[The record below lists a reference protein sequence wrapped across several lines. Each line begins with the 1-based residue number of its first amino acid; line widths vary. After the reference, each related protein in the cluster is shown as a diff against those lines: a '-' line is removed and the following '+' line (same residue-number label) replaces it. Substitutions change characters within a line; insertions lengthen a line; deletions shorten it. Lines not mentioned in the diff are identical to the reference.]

1 MKKIISSIL
10 ALTLLGAAGVP
21 ALAAAKTE
29 TAETVDEAPAI
40 GTGGPL
46 DARLSS
52 VTTKVKSALPI
63 DSLLEQLDGTPEFT
77 GDSDEGT
84 FSPRWSLQW
93 STSSGSIRVQ
103 AGEDGKVYSYYLN
116 LNDSGNE
123 HFWGLNASFPKADQN
138 RALAAAQALAD
149 GLLGAGESVSLKSGQ
164 SGSTDSLSFSG
175 NILFNGLPSPVDL
188 YVQLRAS
195 DLTPTNFRRDD
206 AYSSTRPEVPS
217 AQSRT
222 TAVQAAALLRG
233 AVGLT
238 PRYVLNQDGKTA
250 SLRYML
256 EKSIRSVVTA
266 DDGKLVDLDQVYD
279 DLIEGYGGSAE
290 NAFAYDSAS
299 ADAGAAPSA
308 ELKSSARLSD
318 AELKT
323 IEGLKDVHSRE
334 QLDGALRAVPA
345 LGLDSRWTLERVSY
359 SQARKTGE
367 ISAQLRY
374 TRPLT
379 EAELED
385 WDGGGSELPQARKT
399 ITMDARTNA
408 LQSVYGSRD
417 YYRPLDLRGNQDS
430 PQTEEQRR
438 AAEAF
443 LSVQLPDKW
452 KQCQR
457 YGSENKTDLSY
468 AQNVSGYPYPGN
480 CIDIRMDA
488 ENHVERLSVSW
499 DDKITFGSAE
509 NVISASAA
517 VDAYMKAFEMPLAY
531 VEYPILE
538 NRVLGQ
544 KYVLAYAFRQKD
556 DRSFSGIDAIT
567 GEPVWEMYGSSGSF
581 QYSDLE
587 GAFGRTQIEALAAYG
602 IGLKGESFEPEA
614 ALDQKTM
621 LRLLLSACGDSID
634 PESEDWLDELYSSAY
649 SQNLI
654 KAADRDPDAAVTRMT
669 FLRTL
674 LGASIYGEAAK
685 VRGVFTCPYTDLSS
699 VPEAD
704 LGYAA
709 LAYGLGIAR
718 GDDKGQLNPN
728 RRVTRQEAAV
738 MLYNFMMR

>member
-10 ALTLLGAAGVP
+10 ALSLLSSMGAP
-21 ALAAAKTE
+21 ALAAAK
-29 TAETVDEAPAI
+29 AETVDEAPAV
-40 GTGGPL
+40 GTGGTL
-46 DARLSS
+46 DARLAS
-52 VTTKVKSALPI
+52 VTTKVKTALPI

-93 STSSGSIRVQ
+93 STSAGSIRVQ

-116 LNDSGNE
+116 LNDSGND
-123 HFWGLNASFPKADQN
+123 HFWGLNASFPKADQSQ
-138 RALAAAQALAD
+138 ALAAAQALAD
-149 GLLGAGESVSLKSGQ
+149 GLLGAGESVKLKSGQ
-164 SGSTDSLSFSG
+164 SGSTDLLSFSG

-217 AQSRT
+217 AQSKT
-222 TAVQAAALLRG
+222 TAVQAATLLRG
-233 AVGLT
+233 TVGLT
-238 PRYVLNQDGKTA
+238 PRYVLNKDGKTA
-250 SLRYML
+250 SLRYTM
-256 EKSIRSVVTA
+256 EKNKRMIVTA

-279 DLIEGYGGSAE
+279 DLMKQYGNDAETPTSYESA
-290 NAFAYDSAS
+290 
-299 ADAGAAPSA
+299 ADAASGGMDNGYAA
-308 ELKSSARLSD
+308 KSARLSES
-318 AELKT
+318 ELKT

-334 QLDGALRAVPA
+334 QLDKALRAIPA
-345 LGLDSRWTLERVSY
+345 LGLDSRWTLERVNY
-359 SQARKTGE
+359 NQARKTGE
-367 ISAQLRY
+367 ITAQLRY

-379 EAELED
+379 EAERED
-385 WDGGGSELPQARKT
+385 WNGFDTELPQAYRNV
-399 ITMDARTNA
+399 TMDARTDA
-408 LQSVYGSRD
+408 LQSVYSSRD
-417 YYRPLDLRGNQDS
+417 YQPVSLRQKRNS
-430 PQTEEQRR
+430 PQTEEQKS

-443 LSVQLPDKW
+443 LAAQLAEKW
-452 KQCQR
+452 KQCKS
-457 YGSENKTDLSY
+457 YDTENKNTLTY
-468 AQNVSGYPYPGN
+468 AQNVNNYPYPEN
-480 CIDIRMDA
+480 RIDIRMDE
-488 ENHVERLSVSW
+488 ENHVDNLTVSW
-499 DDKITFGSAE
+499 DDKVTFDSAA
-509 NVISASAA
+509 NIISAGDA
-517 VDAYMKAFEMPLAY
+517 VDAYMKAFEMPLSY

-556 DRSFSGIDAIT
+556 DRSFSGIDAKT
-567 GEPVWEMYGSSGSF
+567 GEPVWEMYGSNGDF
-581 QYSDLE
+581 QYNDLE

-602 IGLKGESFEPEA
+602 IGLKDESFEPKA
-614 ALDQKTM
+614 TLDQKTM
-621 LRLLLSACGDSID
+621 LRLLLSACDYDID
-634 PESEDWLDELYSSAY
+634 PESEDWLDELYSFAY

-654 KAADRDPDAAVTRMT
+654 KAADRDPDAAVTRMA

-685 VRGVFTCPYTDLSS
+685 VKGVFTCPYTDRSS
-699 VPEAD
+699 VSEDD

-728 RRVTRQEAAV
+728 RTMTRQEAAV